1 MRPDQQ
7 TMEIVAA
14 FQRMLKTGDKT
25 EIDNLLLQD
34 LRLANQKLGWR
45 DQKSDFRLALQDRI
59 KELEG
64 KATREKEGH
73 GRALNWII
81 TLCIGLV
88 VGLIVYYLT
97 KSPN

>member
-1 MRPDQQ
+1 
-7 TMEIVAA
+7 MEIVAT
-14 FQRMLKTGDKT
+14 FQRLLKTGDRT
-25 EIDNLLLQD
+25 EIENLSLEE

-45 DQKSDFRLALQDRI
+45 DENADFRLALQDRI

-64 KATREKEGH
+64 EAAHAREGH

-81 TLCIGLV
+81 TLCIGLI
-88 VGLIVYYLT
+88 VGLVIYYVT